1 MANRGECL
9 VVAHPGRAAEMLSPR
24 GLPGAALDEVVYSK
38 AIAEFAA
45 RKLNVDA
52 EELWQAGVW
61 RPALAACRLN
71 RPIIDKIARRLLRR
85 GVVSGSRLQSLLR
98 GVQPA
103 GGIFS

>member
-61 RPALAACRLN
+61 RPAQAACRLN
-71 RPIIDKIARRLLRR
+71 RDIT
-85 GVVSGSRLQSLLR
+85 
-98 GVQPA
+98 
-103 GGIFS
+103 